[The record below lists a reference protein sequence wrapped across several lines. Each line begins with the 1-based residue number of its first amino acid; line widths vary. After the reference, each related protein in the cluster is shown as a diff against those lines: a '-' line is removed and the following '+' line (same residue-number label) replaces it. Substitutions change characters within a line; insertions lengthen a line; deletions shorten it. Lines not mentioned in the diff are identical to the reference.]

1 MFSKQ
6 HPFLISSVI
15 MTSPTE
21 TLLQSSG
28 SNIVEGI
35 VEESFGES
43 DLRYLSQ
50 SYDSKVAENFINS
63 LNNRYGNLSKRFVDG
78 LTMWLNVYARPVVP
92 FSNQTNQSE
101 IFALRAEIALDLIPS
116 RRTDMQN
123 PQLSHLKEVCMGHYH
138 LQASNAT
145 GPRRLGV
152 RIFERVAR
160 VGVIEDSENE
170 KKQRGLKRYD

>member
-1 MFSKQ
+1 
-6 HPFLISSVI
+6 
-15 MTSPTE
+15 MTSPAE
-21 TLLQSSG
+21 TLLKDSSA
-28 SNIVEGI
+28 NIVEGI

-50 SYDSKVAENFINS
+50 SYESKVADNFITS

-78 LTMWLNVYARPVVP
+78 LTFWLNVYARPVVP
-92 FSNQTNQSE
+92 FSNQTSQSE

-116 RRTDMQN
+116 RRTDLQN
-123 PQLSHLKEVCMGHYH
+123 PQLSHLKELCMGHYY

-160 VGVIEDSENE
+160 VGIIDDGE
-170 KKQRGLKRYD
+170 KEKEKRRK

>member
-1 MFSKQ
+1 
-6 HPFLISSVI
+6 

-28 SNIVEGI
+28 ANIVEGI

-50 SYDSKVAENFINS
+50 AYDSKFAENFISS

-78 LTMWLNVYARPVVP
+78 LTTWLNVYARPVVP
-92 FSNQTNQSE
+92 FSNQTGLSE

-116 RRTDMQN
+116 RRTDLRN
-123 PQLSHLKEVCMGHYH
+123 PQLSHIKELCMGHYH

-145 GPRRLGV
+145 GPRRIGI

-160 VGVIEDSENE
+160 VGIVEDVENVD
-170 KKQRGLKRYD
+170 KKKRGKLL